1 MEYGSIE
8 REIHV
13 EASPE
18 VVYEVISRPEHLR
31 QWWPDDAVLDPVPG
45 AAGRLVWNGGGAEPA
60 MVVPMTVVDAD
71 PPRRF
76 SFRWCYDDGATP
88 VPGNSLLVTFELVP
102 TGEGTTVRL
111 TEAGFRELGW
121 EAAVLEAAYQE
132 HIEGWDHYVPRL
144 GEYVARLVSAS

>member
-1 MEYGSIE
+1 MEYGCIE

-31 QWWPDDAVLDPVPG
+31 EWWPDDVVLDPVPG
-45 AAGRLVWNGGGAEPA
+45 AAGSLIWNSGGAEPA

-76 SFRWCYDDGATP
+76 SFRWCHDDGETP
-88 VPGNSLLVTFELVP
+88 VPGNSLLVSFELVP
-102 TGEGTTVRL
+102 SGEGTIVRL
-111 TEAGFRELGW
+111 TEAGWRELGW

-132 HIEGWDHYVPRL
+132 HIEGWDRHFPRL